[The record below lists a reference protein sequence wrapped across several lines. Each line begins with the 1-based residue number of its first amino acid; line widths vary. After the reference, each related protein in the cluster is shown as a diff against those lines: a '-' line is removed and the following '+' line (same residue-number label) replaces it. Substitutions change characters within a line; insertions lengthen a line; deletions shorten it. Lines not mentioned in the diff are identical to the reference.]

1 MVRTSVKWPF
11 CTTSVGLLFS
21 CARVVPPTN
30 NHTSR
35 DTTTRGQSFLLLT
48 RLRTTP
54 LSPVLRLPSRKR
66 SCTATEDECGRE
78 LDMRDRKSTR
88 LNSSHDQIS
97 YAVFCL
103 KKKKKQQEHT
113 KCT

>member
-30 NHTSR
+30 NHTSK
-35 DTTTRGQSFLLLT
+35 DTPTRGQSFLLLT

-66 SCTATEDECGRE
+66 SCTAAEDEGGGDV
-78 LDMRDRKSTR
+78 DMRRSRGFDGSVAAR
-88 LNSSHDQIS
+88 LLCPSKYAISH
-97 YAVFCL
+97 
-103 KKKKKQQEHT
+103 
-113 KCT
+113 